1 MTTHPILRSLLL
13 LALMIHG
20 ALAAEE
26 AKPTDNKDKK
36 EAPAKDEKAVDPV
49 VKKASVTIA
58 GKNIPYT
65 STAGKV
71 FLKDAK
77 GKSRAS
83 IFYASYTRDDV
94 DDLTKRPVMF
104 AFNGGPG
111 SSSVWLHLGI
121 LGPKRV
127 DLPGDGTVPFTPPV
141 RVIANDKSILDVCDL
156 VFIDP
161 VSTGYSRA
169 EGETSE
175 KDFHGLDADIE
186 SVGDFIR
193 LWITQNKRWDSPKY
207 LCGESY
213 GGIRAAGLASHL
225 QNRYGM
231 SLNGVVLLSSL
242 LDFRTLIP
250 SQGSQLSHQV
260 YLTAFATTA
269 LHHGKVEG
277 NRDELLK
284 AAREFAYGPYGQALL
299 KGNTID
305 AGEKTRI
312 AKRLSELT
320 GISAEIWEKHSLRL
334 DPFEFRAELLRE
346 EGKIVG
352 RFDSRVAWDSTSPS
366 ATGAEYDPSY
376 SLALGA
382 FSTAMM
388 SYLANDLG
396 WIEDQPYEILTSVF
410 PWKYGAENRIVN
422 VADRLAG
429 AMRDNPKMRVLVMVA
444 HTDLATPAEGI
455 LYSLRQMVDLPPALQ
470 DQVNITEYDSGH
482 MFYLNPPDLEK
493 GRKDLVDFVAP

>member
-1 MTTHPILRSLLL
+1 
-13 LALMIHG
+13 
-20 ALAAEE
+20 
-26 AKPTDNKDKK
+26 
-36 EAPAKDEKAVDPV
+36 
-49 VKKASVTIA
+49 
-58 GKNIPYT
+58 
-65 STAGKV
+65 
-71 FLKDAK
+71 
-77 GKSRAS
+77 
-83 IFYASYTRDDV
+83 
-94 DDLTKRPVMF
+94 MF

-127 DLPGDGTVPFTPPV
+127 NLPGDGTVPFTPPV
-141 RVIANDKSILDVCDL
+141 RVVENHESLLDVCDL

-175 KDFHGLDADIE
+175 KDFHGLESDIE

-193 LWITQNKRWDSPKY
+193 LWITQNKRWASPKY

-260 YLTAFATTA
+260 FLTAFATTA
-269 LHHGKVEG
+269 LYHGKVEG
-277 NRDELLK
+277 TRDEVLK
-284 AAREFAYGPYGQALL
+284 AAREFAYGDYALALL
-299 KGNTID
+299 KGNALAAD
-305 AGEKTRI
+305 EKTRV

-320 GISAEIWEKHSLRL
+320 GVSAEIWEKYSLRL
-334 DPFEFRAELLRE
+334 GPTVFRGELLRD
-346 EGKIVG
+346 EGKVVG
-352 RFDSRVAWDSTSPS
+352 RFDSRVAWDSTEPASN
-366 ATGAEYDPSY
+366 AAEYDPSY
-376 SLALGA
+376 SLAIGA
-382 FSTAMM
+382 FSTAMLA
-388 SYLANDLG
+388 YLGDDLG

-410 PWKYGAENRIVN
+410 PWKYGADNRIVN
-422 VADRLAG
+422 MSDRLAR

-455 LYSLRQMVDLPPALQ
+455 IYSFQQIVDLPPALL
-470 DQVNITEYDSGH
+470 DQVKFTEYDAGH

-493 GRKDLVDFVAP
+493 GRKDLVDFVTQ